1 MRPGTATPFTRGE
14 DTVVQDQLRA
24 LVHRYPF
31 VRFAT
36 RQLRARLP
44 RRFGG
49 LDPDRVPPRHRR
61 FQLTLPRP
69 ADGRREVGPDSLTL
83 QLPGYLT
90 VPRRLAGSGLAGH
103 EPDSLASFMAMLD
116 HTRPGAVLDIG
127 AGVGVYSILAAA
139 RTRRPVFAF
148 EPTPEIASAAR
159 TVSSSADLG
168 FTVVDLALSNHNGSG
183 HLRRALHND
192 MCNRLVHTRRT
203 GLAHITVRTST
214 LSRWN
219 ETAATFPT
227 VVKID
232 TAGTEPDVVA
242 GGLEVLRRYR
252 PWVLTKVRP
261 DRGVEERLMAL
272 IDPLDYL
279 WFPISGDPPYRARPE
294 ISGRASPSWERMW
307 MLAPEEPTNG
317 FWESVSVWRSAMA
330 TCRGSSR

>member
-1 MRPGTATPFTRGE
+1 M
-14 DTVVQDQLRA
+14 VQDQLRA
-24 LVHRYPF
+24 LVHRYPI

-36 RQLRARLP
+36 RQIRVHLP
-44 RRFGG
+44 RRLGG
-49 LDPDRVPPRHRR
+49 LDPARVPPWNRR
-61 FQLTLPRP
+61 FTLALPRP
-69 ADGRREVGPDSLTL
+69 ADDRRRVGPDSLTL
-83 QLPGYLT
+83 QLPGDLT
-90 VPRRLAGSGLAGH
+90 VPRRLAASGLARH
-103 EPDSLASFMAMLD
+103 EPDSLAGFMAILD

-127 AGVGVYSILAAA
+127 AGIGVYSMLAAA

-159 TVSSSADLG
+159 AVSTSADLG
-168 FTVVDLALSNHNGSG
+168 FTVVDLALSNHNGTG

-192 MCNRLVHTRRT
+192 MCNRLVHTTRT
-203 GLAHITVRTST
+203 GLAHITVPAAT

-219 ETAATFPT
+219 ETAATYPT

-272 IDPLDYL
+272 IDPLEYL
-279 WFPISGDPPYRARPE
+279 WFPISGDPPYEPRTE
-294 ISGRASPSWERMW
+294 ISGRASPAWERMW
-307 MLAPEEPTNG
+307 MLAPEEPSSE
-317 FWESVSVWRSAMA
+317 FWESVTLWRKALE
-330 TCRGSSR
+330 TCRGKPT

>member
-1 MRPGTATPFTRGE
+1 M
-14 DTVVQDQLRA
+14 VQDQLRA
-24 LVHRYPF
+24 LVHRYPI

-36 RQLRARLP
+36 RQIRVHLP

-49 LDPDRVPPRHRR
+49 LDPARVPPWNRR
-61 FQLTLPRP
+61 FSLALPRP
-69 ADGRREVGPDSLTL
+69 ADDRRRVGPDTLTL
-83 QLPGYLT
+83 QLPGDLT
-90 VPRRLAGSGLAGH
+90 VPRRLAVSGLARH
-103 EPDSLASFMAMLD
+103 EPDSLANFMAILD

-127 AGVGVYSILAAA
+127 AGVGVYSMLAAA

-159 TVSSSADLG
+159 AVSTSADLG
-168 FTVVDLALSNHNGSG
+168 FTVVELALSNHNGTG

-192 MCNRLVHTRRT
+192 MCNRLVHTTRT
-203 GLAHITVRTST
+203 GLTHVTVPTAT

-219 ETAATFPT
+219 ETAAAYPT

-261 DRGVEERLMAL
+261 DRGLEERLMAL
-272 IDPLDYL
+272 IDPLEYL
-279 WFPISGDPPYRARPE
+279 WFPISGDPPYEPRTE
-294 ISGRASPSWERMW
+294 ISGRASPAWERMW
-307 MLAPEEPTNG
+307 MLAPEEPPSE
-317 FWESVSVWRSAMA
+317 FWESVTLWRKALRA
-330 TCRGSSR
+330 CRGRPD